1 MPSTEDEAFLQI
13 MNREFTKDDSKSWV
27 APLPFCTPRPRLQ
40 NNREQALSRLM
51 SLRRPLK
58 RKEEVEDPKNLHN
71 DSTFRS
77 SDKRG
82 LHLKAIAAV
91 AYLKVMDAAGHSEAV
106 LAVEIAEGVS
116 VDLNIASDDIS
127 RLFFTDSKV
136 VRGYIFSDSQRF
148 YVNVHNR
155 VQRI

>member
-1 MPSTEDEAFLQI
+1 
-13 MNREFTKDDSKSWV
+13 
-27 APLPFCTPRPRLQ
+27 
-40 NNREQALSRLM
+40 M

-91 AYLKVMDAAGHSEAV
+91 AYLKVMDAAGHSEVGFLFGKTKLAPKPDITVPRLELCAAV
-106 LAVEIAEGVS
+106 LAVEIAEAVS

-127 RLFFTDSKV
+127 CLFLKIARL
-136 VRGYIFSDSQRF
+136 
-148 YVNVHNR
+148 YVATSSATLKGSTLMFITECNEFDVHSTKANGT
-155 VQRI
+155 ISH